1 MGIVNVVGIYRRE
14 KRMEV
19 RSRKIM
25 KTLILISNEKEK
37 IFPENFLREK
47 MGIGMYEWQFGNGE
61 LNNEYNIKKR
71 EREDARKRGVGVR
84 CFKGRELRS
93 EKENAFRA

>member
-47 MGIGMYEWQFGNGE
+47 MGIGMYEW
-61 LNNEYNIKKR
+61 
-71 EREDARKRGVGVR
+71 
-84 CFKGRELRS
+84 
-93 EKENAFRA
+93 